1 MHRGA
6 VSGERSRLFQESSL
20 EEGGL
25 CGQWRMSKA
34 FVWKQVT
41 EPVMRMGA
49 LLRNR
54 VWRELAQPVWVRGD
68 SRGLVR

>member
-1 MHRGA
+1 MG
-6 VSGERSRLFQESSL
+6 SGV
-20 EEGGL
+20 
-25 CGQWRMSKA
+25 MSKA

-54 VWRELAQPVWVRGD
+54 VWRELAWPVWVRGD